1 MTTNTSPRNSLV
13 NDSLVFAGRQFSR
26 WRNDPV
32 IPIQS
37 LVFPSLLLI
46 IYYLLVGESMVTM
59 TGNDNLAGL
68 VPMCVLAGGMIG
80 ALGAGFA
87 VPFECAT
94 GVLSR
99 LWTFPVHRASAIIGR
114 LLAEAARTLV
124 AAALITVVGVGLG
137 LRFEGGW
144 LAVIPFLLVPV
155 LVVVVFALVVLTV
168 ALKTGPEPNVA
179 FTWLATGSIGLVFG
193 SSGVAPVEI
202 YPSWLRPVI
211 EYQPMSPAIE
221 SMRAFAEGES
231 ALWPMTLT
239 FAWLVAIAAVF
250 GPLAVRNYRLAAENG
265 P

>member
-1 MTTNTSPRNSLV
+1 MTANTTARTSLV
-13 NDSLVFAGRQFSR
+13 NESLVFAGRHLSR
-26 WRNDPV
+26 WRTEPV

-37 LVFPSLLLI
+37 LVFPTLLLI

-59 TGNDNLAGL
+59 TGTDNLAGL

-87 VPFECAT
+87 VPFECAS
-94 GVLSR
+94 GLLSR

-114 LLAEAARTLV
+114 LLAEAARTLL

-137 LRFEGGW
+137 LRFEGGL
-144 LAVIPFLLVPV
+144 LAVIPFLLIPV

-168 ALKTGPEPNVA
+168 ALIAGPEPNVA

-193 SSGVAPVEI
+193 SSGVAPVEM
-202 YPSWLRPVI
+202 YPSWLRPFI

-239 FAWLVAIAAVF
+239 FAWLIGIAAVF
-250 GPLAVRNYRLAAENG
+250 GPLAVRNYRLAAEG
-265 P
+265 G

>member
-1 MTTNTSPRNSLV
+1 MTTNTSPRSSLV
-13 NDSLVFAGRQFSR
+13 NESLVFAGRHLSR
-26 WRNDPV
+26 WRTEPV

-37 LVFPSLLLI
+37 LVFPTLLLI

-59 TGNDNLAGL
+59 TGTDNLAGL

-87 VPFECAT
+87 VPFECAS
-94 GVLSR
+94 GLLSR

-114 LLAEAARTLV
+114 LLAEAARTLL

-137 LRFEGGW
+137 LRFEGGL

-155 LVVVVFALVVLTV
+155 LVVVVFALVVLSV
-168 ALKTGPEPNVA
+168 ALVAGPEPNVA

-193 SSGVAPVEI
+193 SSGVAPVEM
-202 YPSWLRPVI
+202 YPSWLRPFI

-239 FAWLVAIAAVF
+239 FAWLIGIAAVF
-250 GPLAVRNYRLAAENG
+250 GPLAVRNYRLAAEG
-265 P
+265 G